1 MLDNLLSNGVT
12 ALTQLA
18 TSVKQ
23 IADNLTTLNE
33 LIRDGYVAMPTPV
46 TLGESLGFPLDH
58 TGTNTV
64 NESAP
69 AAQQPTA
76 QPTVAPSQLPEV
88 KLPDAHAPVAQQPVA
103 QQPVAQQPV
112 AQQPVVQQP
121 TADADFSAVSSEPT
135 IDFAAVQALT
145 NTGLKLFGKPPI
157 AELIGTMGSEK
168 LKDMPPANYGKYH
181 AQLSAMIQ
189 QKVNNTNTPAVG
201 F

>member
-18 TSVKQ
+18 TSAKL
-23 IADNLTTLNE
+23 IADNLATLNE
-33 LIRDGYVAMPTPV
+33 LIRDGYVVMPTPV

-58 TGTNTV
+58 TNTV
-64 NESAP
+64 TESAP
-69 AAQQPTA
+69 AANSPTA
-76 QPTVAPSQLPEV
+76 QTTVAPSQLPEV

-112 AQQPVVQQP
+112 AQQP
-121 TADADFSAVSSEPT
+121 TAEADFSAVSSEPT

-145 NTGLKLFGKPPI
+145 NTGLKLLGKPPVV
-157 AELIGTMGSEK
+157 ELIGTMGSEK
-168 LKDMPPANYGKYH
+168 LKDMPPANYAKYH

-189 QKVNNTNTPAVG
+189 QKVNNSNSQAAG

>member
-18 TSVKQ
+18 TSAKL
-23 IADNLTTLNE
+23 IADNLATLNE

-64 NESAP
+64 TESAP
-69 AAQQPTA
+69 AVQQPTA

-88 KLPDAHAPVAQQPVA
+88 KLPDAHAPVAQQPVV
-103 QQPVAQQPV
+103 QQPI
-112 AQQPVVQQP
+112 AQQPVVQQH

-145 NTGLKLFGKPPI
+145 NTGLKLLGKPPVV
-157 AELIGTMGSEK
+157 ELIGTMGS
-168 LKDMPPANYGKYH
+168 
-181 AQLSAMIQ
+181 
-189 QKVNNTNTPAVG
+189 
-201 F
+201 